1 MQPAKENY
9 LRQETVLFDFGSS
22 QDFKDSTQVIA
33 TADQGGLGLPDR
45 DYYLK
50 DDDKSKELRKQYL
63 AHVQKM
69 FELLGDPADQAA
81 AEASTV
87 MRIET
92 ELAQSHMTRVDRRDP
107 MKLYHRM
114 SVKEFSM

>member
-1 MQPAKENY
+1 MDKSAIEKAGITPLQPELERIENLKSKAELASLVVSMQPAKENY

-50 DDDKSKELRKQYL
+50 DDDKSKELRKEYL
-63 AHVQKM
+63 AHIQKM
-69 FELLGDPADQAA
+69 FDLVAD
-81 AEASTV
+81 
-87 MRIET
+87 R
-92 ELAQSHMTRVDRRDP
+92 LRDGGA
-107 MKLYHRM
+107 
-114 SVKEFSM
+114 